1 MGLTDETEGDRTAS
15 DDEIGHPTEGAEA
28 GSAGPPK
35 KLTRREVLKRL
46 GGLGAVAAGAVIPLE
61 SLDEVGPGR
70 QRNPRDSGLHLPIS
84 PQSAHDLDVFLH
96 AISDPAYRAKL
107 KADPHLEDGAL
118 QLIELADD
126 EAVMADLVD
135 AGIAVFDFLSGHRTK
150 QEVKVSHD
158 SAIAKVQ
165 AKYPIAMS
173 ALEGYRA
180 SAHPRYLE
188 YVATQ
193 KVYDEWMTLAENGD
207 FPLQKTPTGYTLG
220 DAGTMSSHADIDGSK
235 LVSTAPAGSPNT
247 GVTPNFFGTGVVI
260 IGVVVIGA
268 LVNIA
273 IYANVAIAT
282 LAVVV
287 LAVIPPSVTSSGWNP
302 AWSTVG

>member
-1 MGLTDETEGDRTAS
+1 MG
-15 DDEIGHPTEGAEA
+15 
-28 GSAGPPK
+28 
-35 KLTRREVLKRL
+35 REQN
-46 GGLGAVAAGAVIPLE
+46 
-61 SLDEVGPGR
+61 PGT
-70 QRNPRDSGLHLPIS
+70 SGLHLPIS

-107 KADPHLEDGAL
+107 RAGPPLEDGAL
-118 QLIELADD
+118 QLVELADD

-135 AGIAVFDFLSGHRTK
+135 AGLAVFDFLSGHRTK
-150 QEVKVSHD
+150 QELTVSHD
-158 SAIAKVQ
+158 RALGKVR
-165 AKYPIAMS
+165 AKYPSAMS

-188 YVATQ
+188 YVAAQ
-193 KVYDEWMTLAENGD
+193 KVYDDWMTLAEKGE
-207 FPLQKTPTGYTLG
+207 FPLQKTPAGYTLRE
-220 DAGTMSSHADIDGSK
+220 AGTMSSHADIDGSK
-235 LVSTAPAGSPNT
+235 LASATPKGIPNNE
-247 GVTPNFFGTGVVI
+247 VTPNFFGTGVVI

-273 IYANVAIAT
+273 IYANVAVAT

-287 LAVIPPSVTSSGWNP
+287 LAVVPPSVTSSGWNP

>member
-1 MGLTDETEGDRTAS
+1 MTDETERDHTAS
-15 DDEIGHPTEGAEA
+15 DDETEHTAGEA
-28 GSAGPPK
+28 GASPAEPRK

-61 SLDEVGPGR
+61 SLDEVGSAR
-70 QRNPRDSGLHLPIS
+70 ERNPETSGLHLPLS
-84 PQSAHDLDVFLH
+84 PQSAHELDVFLH

-107 KADPHLEDGAL
+107 KAGPPLEDGAL
-118 QLIELADD
+118 QLVELADD

-135 AGIAVFDFLSGHRTK
+135 AGLAVFDFLSGHRTK

-158 SAIAKVQ
+158 RALGKVRS
-165 AKYPIAMS
+165 KYPSAMS

-180 SAHPRYLE
+180 VAHPRYLE
-188 YVATQ
+188 YVAAQ
-193 KVYDEWMTLAENGD
+193 KVYDDWMALAEKGE
-207 FPLQKTPTGYTLG
+207 FPLQKTPAGYTLRE
-220 DAGTMSSHADIDGSK
+220 AGTMSSHADIDGSK
-235 LVSTAPAGSPNT
+235 LVSAAPEGSLDA
-247 GVTPNFFGTGVVI
+247 GVTPNFFGTGVVV

-273 IYANVAIAT
+273 IYANVAVAT

-287 LAVIPPSVTSSGWNP
+287 LAVVPPSVTSSGWNP